1 MIKMSRYQ
9 APRCNAAFIVCMAT
23 TLFLLFPAVSF
34 ARTEIFLRE
43 KNSGS
48 ADIQVSQGDTVA
60 IEVVVDVDTIP
71 SQGVAFFISFDEEYF
86 SVVDQ
91 GSDTLIIPFDFSDG
105 VFGNR
110 GAENNTHGDPG
121 NGIDRFQLDGSIIK
135 SFGDFDDGEGVVAV
149 FYLVATADVETSLVS
164 IDYDLGNH
172 RDTRLHIV
180 EGGESVPFNFTRNMH
195 ITVGTVTGIEVQN
208 GNGIPAEF
216 SLKQNYPNPFNPET
230 KIEYSLPAG
239 AHVSLKIY
247 NTLGQLVKT
256 LLDARQPNGRYSL
269 HWDGRDASGMPV
281 SSGIYFYRLTTGTF
295 QASKKMLLL
304 R

>member
-1 MIKMSRYQ
+1 MIKKSRYS
-9 APRCNAAFIVCMAT
+9 AHRCDSAFIFCIVIA
-23 TLFLLFPAVSF
+23 LFLLYPVISF

-91 GSDTLIIPFDFSDG
+91 GSDTVIIPFDFTDG
-105 VFGNR
+105 VFGDR

-121 NGIDRFQLDGSIIK
+121 NKIDRFQLDGSIIK
-135 SFGDFDDGEGVVAV
+135 SIGSFDDGVGVVAV

-180 EGGESVPFNFTRNMH
+180 EGGESIQFNFISNMH
-195 ITVGTVTGIEVQN
+195 ITVGTVTGIEVQHNN
-208 GNGIPAEF
+208 GTPAEF
-216 SLKQNYPNPFNPET
+216 SLAQNYPNPFNPET
-230 KIEYSLPAG
+230 KISFSLPAES
-239 AHVSLKIY
+239 HVTLKIY

-256 LLDARQPNGRYSL
+256 LLDTRQSNGTYSVS
-269 HWDGRDASGMPV
+269 WDGRDASGIPV
-281 SSGIYFYRLTTGTF
+281 SSGVYFYRLTTGTF
-295 QASKKMLLL
+295 QSSKKMLLL